1 MSTDVEAT
9 SEEVLVLVEGE
20 VTLAVLEVAEM
31 IGKFL
36 PSLQLL
42 LLELDELLKSNNWP
56 AIKIKLVADD
66 LKVRAIGVFLT
77 SGLLTAMLPQEE
89 QLFFADTAL

>member
-20 VTLAVLEVAEM
+20 VTLAVLEVAEI

-36 PSLQLL
+36 PSL
-42 LLELDELLKSNNWP
+42 
-56 AIKIKLVADD
+56 
-66 LKVRAIGVFLT
+66 
-77 SGLLTAMLPQEE
+77 
-89 QLFFADTAL
+89 